1 MSIEIN
7 NALIEEI
14 LSLWKDRIG
23 GDFAGYRGHV
33 YRMFNFCLALH
44 PCSEDEKKDWPLP
57 RVFMTSVFGQPIPLI
72 TSNLRC
78 PQ

>member
-44 PCSEDEKKDWPLP
+44 PCSEDEK
-57 RVFMTSVFGQPIPLI
+57 
-72 TSNLRC
+72 
-78 PQ
+78 